1 MNAPA
6 GNRTRV
12 CTVAGYYST
21 TRPLVLVAS
30 FTELSV
36 LVKRTRKPS
45 RRGSISRHQIQSQ
58 LRKCVVLERES
69 KREMAIPIL
78 KAAIS
83 DSHEFFNSLSH
94 TTRLLSIPKKRRLI
108 VSASAS
114 ASASAPSEINP
125 LRSEVSFCVG
135 THLIPHPNKV
145 DRGGEDAF
153 FVSSYNGGVVAVAD
167 GVSGWAEQNVDP
179 SLFPKELMANAS
191 DLVGDEEVN
200 YDPQILLKKAHT
212 ATSSKGS
219 ATVIVAMLE
228 KNGVLKIAS
237 VGDCGLRVIR
247 KGKLIFSTLPQE
259 HYFDC
264 PYQLS
269 SEVITQ
275 TYLDATVTSVKLL
288 EGDTIVMG
296 SDGLFDNVFDHEIVS
311 TITQYSDAAE
321 AAKALAD
328 LASNHSMD
336 SNFESPYSLE
346 ARTRGFDVPFWK
358 KVLGVKLTG
367 GKPDDITVVV
377 GQVVSS

>member
-247 KGKLIFSTLPQE
+247 KGKKYPGFFACSTCKLLLDVSSSNDTTWELIELTGKLIFSTLPQE

-321 AAKALAD
+321 AGI
-328 LASNHSMD
+328 S
-336 SNFESPYSLE
+336 
-346 ARTRGFDVPFWK
+346 
-358 KVLGVKLTG
+358 
-367 GKPDDITVVV
+367 
-377 GQVVSS
+377 

>member
-1 MNAPA
+1 M
-6 GNRTRV
+6 
-12 CTVAGYYST
+12 
-21 TRPLVLVAS
+21 
-30 FTELSV
+30 
-36 LVKRTRKPS
+36 
-45 RRGSISRHQIQSQ
+45 
-58 LRKCVVLERES
+58 LERES

-346 ARTRGFDVPFWK
+346 ARTRGFDVPLWK